1 MTKKEKFSLEYSL
14 KGSAPMIWRYIGTEY
29 GLSTWFADGI
39 EIDGKNY
46 TFRWGKE
53 ETRTAILVA
62 KRNGVYV
69 RLRWTDDEQ
78 DTFFELRISFNE
90 MTREHTLVITDFAE
104 KNEEK
109 DQKDLWNSQIES
121 LKRLS
126 GM

>member
-1 MTKKEKFSLEYSL
+1 MISAL
-14 KGSAPMIWRYIGTEY
+14 KNWQGAV
-29 GLSTWFADGI
+29 
-39 EIDGKNY
+39 EIDGKKY
-46 TFRWGKE
+46 TFHWGKE

-78 DTFFELRISFNE
+78 DTFFELRVSFNE